1 MTQTFDDTEY
11 GRLLAELKV
20 VPRPIT
26 SEAEHKAFLEIASGL
41 MKKEPLS
48 AEETTLLSHLAIL
61 ISSYERERYAGL
73 SSEKSTPSELLAYL
87 LEENQLTQSDFAPAI
102 PQSRLSDILAGK
114 RKISVPQAWIFGER
128 FKVNPSLFLYGAP
141 STAKGGT
148 TGARKELVR

>member
-1 MTQTFDDTEY
+1 MTQTFDDTEH

-20 VPRPIT
+20 VPRPIN

-73 SSEKSTPSELLAYL
+73 SSE
-87 LEENQLTQSDFAPAI
+87 
-102 PQSRLSDILAGK
+102 
-114 RKISVPQAWIFGER
+114 RKISVSQAWIFGER
-128 FKVNPSLFLYGAP
+128 FKVNPSLFLYGVP

-148 TGARKELVR
+148 AGKVLVK